1 MKKRYVLS
9 ALLGLGLSWTP
20 ASPAHADDAAAAE
33 GSGAAAQADLD
44 HRVSALERRLAELNP
59 VSGGAAIQGS
69 GAYSYANALR
79 GIGFSNS
86 DGTYG
91 IQFSGTLQEDSRNYI
106 YDGLTAPNG
115 NGAKGATDGLTQEP
129 VNEFVLAR
137 ARLLVDGNLGSRV
150 HLRYQEDFS
159 NNGANSGVLGS
170 GSTTTGGSGAILV
183 DAYGELKLLPWT
195 LLRVGQFK
203 APLDIE
209 RWRLTP
215 AEDFIQYS
223 YTAGLTVDRVQGALL
238 EIADPKQ
245 VFYLSGG
252 AIDGDTD
259 AGSTPVVQAYNSNK
273 DAVAK
278 LFVQPFNGIDRNPLG
293 DLGFGV
299 AGTAGDHSGAPE
311 LGYRSLGQ
319 QAILVPGAGNAL
331 STYTEGA
338 GYRVAPQAYWFL
350 RNFSLLGEY
359 IHESDNYRIN
369 DVQEQN
375 KIAESEAW
383 NAQAAWV
390 ITGEHTTYNGVKLN
404 KDSYAW
410 GALELVGRV
419 QGAEYDEG
427 ALTAYTLGAT
437 GNKVNNAAEG
447 LLDPEASVSALKS
460 FSLGL
465 NYIPVNDIEF
475 LLDWDQTS
483 FTNGGVNDYYNA
495 AGKVTGLGTIANRP
509 TEQTLQV
516 RAQYAF

>member
-1 MKKRYVLS
+1 MKKKYVLS
-9 ALLGLGLSWTP
+9 ALLGLGLGWTLI
-20 ASPAHADDAAAAE
+20 SPVHADDAAVTD
-33 GSGAAAQADLD
+33 GSAAASQPDLD
-44 HRVSALERRLAELNP
+44 QRVSALEQRLAELTP
-59 VSGGAAIQGS
+59 VSGSAAIQNS

-79 GIGFSNS
+79 GIGFSNA

-91 IQFSGTLQEDSRNYI
+91 IQFSGTLQEDARNYI
-106 YDGLTAPNG
+106 YDGLTAPNS

-137 ARLLVDGNLGSRV
+137 ARLLVDGYLGPRV

-159 NNGANSGVLGS
+159 NNGTNSGVLGS
-170 GSTTTGGSGAILV
+170 GSTTTGGNGAILV

-223 YTAGLTVDRVQGALL
+223 YTAGLTVDRVQGALI

-245 VFYLSGG
+245 VIYLSGG

-259 AGSTPVVQAYNSNK
+259 SGSTPVVQAYNSNK

-278 LFVQPFNGIDRNPLG
+278 LFVQPFNALEQNPLG

-299 AGTAGDHSGAPE
+299 AGTAGNHSGAPE
-311 LGYRSLGQ
+311 LGYKSLGQ
-319 QAILVPGAGNAL
+319 EAIVAPTSGNIL

-338 GYRVAPQAYWFL
+338 GYRLAPQAYWFFH
-350 RNFSLLGEY
+350 NVSLLGEY
-359 IHESDNYRIN
+359 VHESDNYRIN
-369 DVQEQN
+369 DALEQN
-375 KIAESEAW
+375 KIADTEAW

-390 ITGEHTTYNGVKLN
+390 ITGEHTSYNGIKLD
-404 KDSYAW
+404 KDSFAW

-419 QGAEYDEG
+419 EGAEYDEG
-427 ALTAYTLGAT
+427 ALTGYTLGAT
-437 GNKVNNAAEG
+437 GDKVNTAAEG
-447 LLDPEASVSALKS
+447 LLDPEASVTALKS

-465 NYIPVNDIEF
+465 NYIPVNDVEF

-509 TEQTLQV
+509 TEQTVQV
-516 RAQYAF
+516 RVQYAF